1 MKKEKLPDGFQ
12 VENDQCRDL
21 QQYPCD
27 NCGKIYNYYG
37 DGAITASSVNEE
49 NEEDCHCYGF
59 CSEKCFKE
67 FEKDNGLLAVESVDK
82 STDYDFLLYDEVK
95 ADLEKDTG
103 STAEQEQQP
112 ELIEPEQ
119 PPTCY
124 EKKAAECWQHVV
136 KSAQEISQAASKIVV
151 LQDQLKEAKKEYDA
165 LVSRQNS
172 YILTNEDSIQT
183 TFADMDG
190 EQKPEPDAEGV
201 VDTLA
206 WKDEPVT
213 VLTNYG
219 LTEKQAEKAQEAFG
233 TLGRLQ
239 DWLCADY
246 REKVQGV
253 GQALQDK
260 LTDALN
266 QYTEVIYANAKTET
280 EQSEVDAEQE
290 AEMAV

>member
-1 MKKEKLPDGFQ
+1 MTDEKLQDDPVADAVKSIMTDEQ
-12 VENDQCRDL
+12 ET
-21 QQYPCD
+21 P
-27 NCGKIYNYYG
+27 
-37 DGAITASSVNEE
+37 TA
-49 NEEDCHCYGF
+49 D
-59 CSEKCFKE
+59 
-67 FEKDNGLLAVESVDK
+67 VES
-82 STDYDFLLYDEVK
+82 THET
-95 ADLEKDTG
+95 EPEQT
-103 STAEQEQQP
+103 QEQQQ
-112 ELIEPEQ
+112 ELIEPE

-124 EKKAAECWQHVV
+124 EKKATECWKSVV
-136 KSAQEISQAASKIVV
+136 KMAQEISQAASKIVV

-172 YILTNEDSIQT
+172 YILSNGDSIQT

-190 EQKPEPDAEGV
+190 EQKPKPDAEV

-246 REKVQGV
+246 RDKQPGI

-266 QYTEVIYANAKTET
+266 QYTEVIYANAKAET
-280 EQSEVDAEQE
+280 DSSDDETQDAENEQGKE
-290 AEMAV
+290 TDLQ

>member
-1 MKKEKLPDGFQ
+1 MKKEKLPDGFP

-37 DGAITASSVNEE
+37 DGAITANSVNEE

-67 FEKDNGLLAVESVDK
+67 FEIDNGLIAVESADK

-95 ADLEKDTG
+95 ADLKKGADSATEP
-103 STAEQEQQP
+103 EQQP
-112 ELIEPEQ
+112 ELIEPEE
-119 PPTCY
+119 PTCY

-172 YILTNEDSIQT
+172 YILNNGDSIQT

-190 EQKPEPDAEGV
+190 E
-201 VDTLA
+201 
-206 WKDEPVT
+206 
-213 VLTNYG
+213 
-219 LTEKQAEKAQEAFG
+219 
-233 TLGRLQ
+233 
-239 DWLCADY
+239 
-246 REKVQGV
+246 
-253 GQALQDK
+253 
-260 LTDALN
+260 
-266 QYTEVIYANAKTET
+266 
-280 EQSEVDAEQE
+280 
-290 AEMAV
+290 

>member
-1 MKKEKLPDGFQ
+1 MTDEKLQDDPVADAVKSIMTDEQ
-12 VENDQCRDL
+12 ET
-21 QQYPCD
+21 P
-27 NCGKIYNYYG
+27 
-37 DGAITASSVNEE
+37 TA
-49 NEEDCHCYGF
+49 D
-59 CSEKCFKE
+59 
-67 FEKDNGLLAVESVDK
+67 AES
-82 STDYDFLLYDEVK
+82 TPET
-95 ADLEKDTG
+95 EPEQT
-103 STAEQEQQP
+103 QEQQP
-112 ELIEPEQ
+112 ELVEPEE
-119 PPTCY
+119 PTCY

-172 YILTNEDSIQT
+172 YILTNGDSIQT

-190 EQKPEPDAEGV
+190 EQKPEPDAEV
-201 VDTLA
+201 VDTMA

-213 VLTNYG
+213 TLTNYG

-246 REKVQGV
+246 RDKQPGI

-260 LTDALN
+260 LTEALN
-266 QYTEVIYANAKTET
+266 KYTETVYANAKNDSSNDETPDAEEEAET
-280 EQSEVDAEQE
+280 EPEETDKEE
-290 AEMAV
+290 

>member
-1 MKKEKLPDGFQ
+1 MTDEKLQDDPVAD
-12 VENDQCRDL
+12 
-21 QQYPCD
+21 
-27 NCGKIYNYYG
+27 
-37 DGAITASSVNEE
+37 
-49 NEEDCHCYGF
+49 
-59 CSEKCFKE
+59 
-67 FEKDNGLLAVESVDK
+67 AVK
-82 STDYDFLLYDEVK
+82 SIMTDEQETPTSD
-95 ADLEKDTG
+95 
-103 STAEQEQQP
+103 AEPTPEAEPEQTQEQQP

-119 PPTCY
+119 SPTCY

-172 YILTNEDSIQT
+172 YILSNGDSIQT

-190 EQKPEPDAEGV
+190 EQKPEPDAEV
-201 VDTLA
+201 VDTMA

-266 QYTEVIYANAKTET
+266 QYTEIIYANAKNDSSNDET
-280 EQSEVDAEQE
+280 QDAEQE
-290 AEMAV
+290 AESEQ

>member
-1 MKKEKLPDGFQ
+1 MKNEKLQDDPVADAVKSIMTDEQ
-12 VENDQCRDL
+12 ET
-21 QQYPCD
+21 P
-27 NCGKIYNYYG
+27 
-37 DGAITASSVNEE
+37 TA
-49 NEEDCHCYGF
+49 D
-59 CSEKCFKE
+59 
-67 FEKDNGLLAVESVDK
+67 
-82 STDYDFLLYDEVK
+82 
-95 ADLEKDTG
+95 
-103 STAEQEQQP
+103 AEPTPEAEPEQTQEQQP
-112 ELIEPEQ
+112 ELIEPE
-119 PPTCY
+119 PTTCY

-172 YILTNEDSIQT
+172 YILTNRDSIQT

-190 EQKPEPDAEGV
+190 EPEPDAEV
-201 VDTLA
+201 VDTMA

-239 DWLCADY
+239 DWLCSDY

-266 QYTEVIYANAKTET
+266 QYTEIIYASAKAEM
-280 EQSEVDAEQE
+280 EQSEVDAEQDAKKE
-290 AEMAV
+290 QEPENKEE

>member
-1 MKKEKLPDGFQ
+1 MTDEKLQDDPVADAVKSIMTDEQ
-12 VENDQCRDL
+12 ET
-21 QQYPCD
+21 P
-27 NCGKIYNYYG
+27 
-37 DGAITASSVNEE
+37 TA
-49 NEEDCHCYGF
+49 D
-59 CSEKCFKE
+59 
-67 FEKDNGLLAVESVDK
+67 
-82 STDYDFLLYDEVK
+82 
-95 ADLEKDTG
+95 
-103 STAEQEQQP
+103 AEPTPEAEPEQTQEQQQ
-112 ELIEPEQ
+112 ELIEPEE

-136 KSAQEISQAASKIVV
+136 KGAQEISQAASKIVV

-172 YILTNEDSIQT
+172 YILTNGDSIQT

-266 QYTEVIYANAKTET
+266 QYTEIIYASAKAET
-280 EQSEVDAEQE
+280 DSSDVETQDAEQAIDVLG
-290 AEMAV
+290 AEE

>member
-1 MKKEKLPDGFQ
+1 MTDEKLQDDPVADAVKSIMTDEQ
-12 VENDQCRDL
+12 ET
-21 QQYPCD
+21 P
-27 NCGKIYNYYG
+27 
-37 DGAITASSVNEE
+37 TA
-49 NEEDCHCYGF
+49 D
-59 CSEKCFKE
+59 
-67 FEKDNGLLAVESVDK
+67 AESMP
-82 STDYDFLLYDEVK
+82 E
-95 ADLEKDTG
+95 
-103 STAEQEQQP
+103 AEPEQTQEQQP
-112 ELIEPEQ
+112 ELIEPEE
-119 PPTCY
+119 PTCY

-172 YILTNEDSIQT
+172 YILTNGDSIQT

-190 EQKPEPDAEGV
+190 EQKPEPDAEV
-201 VDTLA
+201 VDTMA

-266 QYTEVIYANAKTET
+266 QYTEIIYANAKAET
-280 EQSEVDAEQE
+280 EQSEVDAEQDAKNE
-290 AEMAV
+290 QEPENKEE

>member
-1 MKKEKLPDGFQ
+1 MTDEKLQPDP
-12 VENDQCRDL
+12 VAD
-21 QQYPCD
+21 
-27 NCGKIYNYYG
+27 
-37 DGAITASSVNEE
+37 
-49 NEEDCHCYGF
+49 
-59 CSEKCFKE
+59 
-67 FEKDNGLLAVESVDK
+67 AVK
-82 STDYDFLLYDEVK
+82 SIMTDEQ
-95 ADLEKDTG
+95 ETP
-103 STAEQEQQP
+103 TAETEPTPETEPEQTQEQQP
-112 ELIEPEQ
+112 ELIEQE
-119 PPTCY
+119 PTCY
-124 EKKAAECWQHVV
+124 EKKATECWKSVV
-136 KSAQEISQAASKIVV
+136 KMAQEISQAASKIVV

-172 YILTNEDSIQT
+172 YILTNGDSIQT

-190 EQKPEPDAEGV
+190 EQTPEPDAEGV

-239 DWLCADY
+239 DWLCSDY

-266 QYTEVIYANAKTET
+266 QYTEIIYANAKAET
-280 EQSEVDAEQE
+280 DSSDAEQE
-290 AEMAV
+290 AESEQAETKID

>member
-1 MKKEKLPDGFQ
+1 MTDEKLQDDPVAD
-12 VENDQCRDL
+12 
-21 QQYPCD
+21 
-27 NCGKIYNYYG
+27 
-37 DGAITASSVNEE
+37 
-49 NEEDCHCYGF
+49 
-59 CSEKCFKE
+59 
-67 FEKDNGLLAVESVDK
+67 AVK
-82 STDYDFLLYDEVK
+82 SIMTDEQ
-95 ADLEKDTG
+95 ETP
-103 STAEQEQQP
+103 TAEAEPTPEAEPEQTPEQQQ
-112 ELIEPEQ
+112 ELIESE

-151 LQDQLKEAKKEYDA
+151 LQDQLKEAKKGYDA

-172 YILTNEDSIQT
+172 YILSNADSIQT

-190 EQKPEPDAEGV
+190 ESEPDAEV

-239 DWLCADY
+239 DWLCSDY

-266 QYTEVIYANAKTET
+266 QYTEIIYANAKAEA

-290 AEMAV
+290 AESEQAETKID

>member
-1 MKKEKLPDGFQ
+1 MTDEKLQDDPVAD
-12 VENDQCRDL
+12 
-21 QQYPCD
+21 
-27 NCGKIYNYYG
+27 
-37 DGAITASSVNEE
+37 
-49 NEEDCHCYGF
+49 
-59 CSEKCFKE
+59 
-67 FEKDNGLLAVESVDK
+67 AVKSIMTDEQETPTVD
-82 STDYDFLLYDEVK
+82 
-95 ADLEKDTG
+95 
-103 STAEQEQQP
+103 AEPTPEPEPEQTQEQQP
-112 ELIEPEQ
+112 ELIEPE
-119 PPTCY
+119 PTCY

-172 YILTNEDSIQT
+172 YILTNGDSIQT

-190 EQKPEPDAEGV
+190 EQKPEPDAEV
-201 VDTLA
+201 VDTMA

-266 QYTEVIYANAKTET
+266 QYTEIIYASAKAET
-280 EQSEVDAEQE
+280 DSPDDETQD

>member
-1 MKKEKLPDGFQ
+1 MKKEKLPDGFP
-12 VENDQCRDL
+12 VENGNVEGAKE
-21 QQYPCD
+21 YVCD
-27 NCGKIYNYYG
+27 NCGKVYTPETDGRVYAFAEPDHNYF
-37 DGAITASSVNEE
+37 
-49 NEEDCHCYGF
+49 F
-59 CSEKCFKE
+59 CSEECAEQFA
-67 FEKDNGLLAVESVDK
+67 KDNGLETFSDQ
-82 STDYDFLLYDEVK
+82 SGFNDYVFE
-95 ADLEKDTG
+95 LEKG
-103 STAEQEQQP
+103 SEQAGEP
-112 ELIEPEQ
+112 EPTLIEPEE

-172 YILTNEDSIQT
+172 YILTNGDSIQT

-239 DWLCADY
+239 DWLCSDY

-266 QYTEVIYANAKTET
+266 QYTEVIYANAKAET

-290 AEMAV
+290 AESEQEPENKEE

>member
-1 MKKEKLPDGFQ
+1 MTDEKLQDDPVADAVKSIMTDEQ
-12 VENDQCRDL
+12 ET
-21 QQYPCD
+21 P
-27 NCGKIYNYYG
+27 
-37 DGAITASSVNEE
+37 TA
-49 NEEDCHCYGF
+49 D
-59 CSEKCFKE
+59 
-67 FEKDNGLLAVESVDK
+67 AES
-82 STDYDFLLYDEVK
+82 TPE
-95 ADLEKDTG
+95 
-103 STAEQEQQP
+103 AEPEQTQEQQQ
-112 ELIEPEQ
+112 ELIEPEE

-172 YILTNEDSIQT
+172 YILTNGDSIQT

-190 EQKPEPDAEGV
+190 EQKPEPDAEV

-239 DWLCADY
+239 DWLCSDY
-246 REKVQGV
+246 REKQPGI
-253 GQALQDK
+253 GQAFQDK

-266 QYTEVIYANAKTET
+266 QYTEIIYASAKAEA
-280 EQSEVDAEQE
+280 EQSEVDAEHE
-290 AEMAV
+290 AERAADDMDAEE

>member
-1 MKKEKLPDGFQ
+1 MTDEKLQDDPVADAVKSIMTDEQ
-12 VENDQCRDL
+12 ET
-21 QQYPCD
+21 P
-27 NCGKIYNYYG
+27 
-37 DGAITASSVNEE
+37 TA
-49 NEEDCHCYGF
+49 D
-59 CSEKCFKE
+59 
-67 FEKDNGLLAVESVDK
+67 
-82 STDYDFLLYDEVK
+82 
-95 ADLEKDTG
+95 
-103 STAEQEQQP
+103 AEPTPEPEPEQTQEQQP
-112 ELIEPEQ
+112 ELIEPEE

-172 YILTNEDSIQT
+172 YILTNGDSIQT

-190 EQKPEPDAEGV
+190 EQKPEPDAEV

-239 DWLCADY
+239 DWLCSDY

-266 QYTEVIYANAKTET
+266 QYTEIIYANAKSET
-280 EQSEVDAEQE
+280 DSSDVETQDAESEQE
-290 AEMAV
+290 PENKEE

>member
-1 MKKEKLPDGFQ
+1 MTDEKLQDDPVAD
-12 VENDQCRDL
+12 
-21 QQYPCD
+21 
-27 NCGKIYNYYG
+27 
-37 DGAITASSVNEE
+37 
-49 NEEDCHCYGF
+49 
-59 CSEKCFKE
+59 
-67 FEKDNGLLAVESVDK
+67 AVK
-82 STDYDFLLYDEVK
+82 SIMTDEQ
-95 ADLEKDTG
+95 ETP
-103 STAEQEQQP
+103 TAETEPTPEAEPEQTQEQQP

-172 YILTNEDSIQT
+172 YILTNGDSIQT

-190 EQKPEPDAEGV
+190 EQKLEPDAEV
-201 VDTLA
+201 VDTMA

-239 DWLCADY
+239 DWLCSDY

-266 QYTEVIYANAKTET
+266 QYTEIIYANAKAEA

-290 AEMAV
+290 AESEQAETKID